1 MLFNKN
7 NIKNDINLIKQIYL
21 TSGYYNVSVSS
32 SFENYSEDK
41 INLIFNIFEG
51 NPYQISRIDF
61 KGNNYFSDKYLTNL
75 ITSQSLSFIN
85 IFKSGSNFNSELF
98 NFDKNKIIAKY
109 KEKGFFNIDVNH
121 ELIQLNNSK
130 FILIFYIEEKDDY
143 FYLK

>member
-1 MLFNKN
+1 MRK
-7 NIKNDINLIKQIYL
+7 
-21 TSGYYNVSVSS
+21 S
-32 SFENYSEDK
+32 
-41 INLIFNIFEG
+41 
-51 NPYQISRIDF
+51 YQISRIDF

-130 FILIFYIEEKDDY
+130 FKLIFYIEEKDRLLLSKVVPNFDILNDEN
-143 FYLK
+143 FDIFLRI